1 MDRSTEPAEENLSM
15 PAIANLGTVIL
26 DCADPARLADF
37 YATVTGWP
45 RTYSDDDFVF
55 LGDGTGVQLGFQR
68 IAGYRP
74 AGWPDNAKHAHLD
87 FKVSDVDNAVTA
99 LLAAGASQ
107 PEFQPGKGDW
117 VVLTDPEGH
126 PFCVAAG

>member
-1 MDRSTEPAEENLSM
+1 M
-15 PAIANLGTVIL
+15 PAIANLATVIL
-26 DCADPARLADF
+26 DCADPAGLADF

-45 RTYSDDDFVF
+45 RTYEDDDFVF

-74 AGWPDNAKHAHLD
+74 PGWPGDAKHAHLD
-87 FKVSDVDNAVTA
+87 FKVPDVAIAVAA
-99 LLAAGASQ
+99 LVAAGAAQ

-126 PFCVAAG
+126 AFCVAAG